1 VTYVVDTSELL
12 AVSEVFETW
21 QGEGPSLG
29 RRCSFVR
36 LGGCNL
42 HCTWC
47 DTAYTWDAARYNL
60 REQITMRPV
69 DDVLDQV
76 RDHLTSMVVIT
87 GGEPLLHQY
96 RPGFITATRRLYDLG
111 YTVEVETNG
120 TRPPSEHV
128 ATCVSRFNVSPKLAH
143 AGDPEAA
150 RIRPQVLTELMTT
163 GKAVFKFVV
172 SDPAQLAEVTGI
184 CARAG
189 IPASLVWIMPEGTDG
204 DTLLRRGRLLAPAVR
219 RAGYNF
225 TNRLHVLLWGDTRG
239 R

>member
-29 RRCSFVR
+29 RRCSFIR

-42 HCTWC
+42 SCTWC
-47 DTAYTWDAARYNL
+47 DSAYTWNARKYNL
-60 REQITMRPV
+60 REQITNRHV
-69 DDVLDQV
+69 DDVLNTV
-76 RDHLTSMVVIT
+76 RDHLTSMVVWS

-96 RPGFITATRRLYDLG
+96 RPGFVTATRRLYDLG
-111 YTVEVETNG
+111 YEQEIETNG
-120 TRPPSEHV
+120 TRTPSEHV
-128 ATCVSRFNVSPKLAH
+128 QQTMTRFNVSPKLAH

-172 SDPAQLAEVTGI
+172 SDPVQLAEVTGI

-204 DTLLRRGRLLAPAVR
+204 DTLLQRGRLLAPAVR